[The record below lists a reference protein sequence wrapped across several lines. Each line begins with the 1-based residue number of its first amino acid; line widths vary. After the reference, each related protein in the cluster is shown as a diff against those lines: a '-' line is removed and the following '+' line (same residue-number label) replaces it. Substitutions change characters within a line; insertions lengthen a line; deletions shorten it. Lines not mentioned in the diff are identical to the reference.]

1 MRRNLSSSFRALLLP
16 VAVMFGLAS
25 RTHAAEGGDAAVAA
39 TNQPAMSVDV
49 HAKVEGSFMPYRY
62 AFVTAGSDKYTF
74 LVPDRYR
81 VDSSNPTKVK
91 LISPDCSCFIVVG
104 INSGDSVS
112 GVRTAEALRGY
123 VITNYFDVEFLA
135 DQVVCAAGMTA
146 PGVDFNW
153 KADSDII
160 RTARTAFFPTATGM
174 LEFTLNTSPEQFQMG
189 LNELNLVMLTFRTG
203 INGRFDYVIGSDKP

>member
-1 MRRNLSSSFRALLLP
+1 
-16 VAVMFGLAS
+16 
-25 RTHAAEGGDAAVAA
+25 
-39 TNQPAMSVDV
+39 MSVDV

-104 INSGDSVS
+104 INSGDSLS
-112 GVRTAEALRGY
+112 GVKTAEALRGY
-123 VITNYFDVEFLA
+123 VITNYYDVEFLA

-160 RTARTAFFPTATGM
+160 RTSRTAFFPTATGM

-203 INGRFDYVIGSDKP
+203 INGRFDYVIGSNKP